1 MPPLPPPPPIQTSP
15 ARLAAEDVA
24 QAERAFAADAARLG
38 TPAAFLAHLA
48 GDALVFMP
56 EPEAGRRVYGARK
69 DDGSLLSWEPAYV
82 ELAASGDFAV
92 STGPW
97 SWRAAGAEAPAAFG
111 HFLSLWVRRGG
122 RWQVRLDMG
131 VPHPAHEEAPLALVT
146 HAATAQ
152 PGEGP
157 GAAWAAFDKAA
168 EGDLAQALR
177 AAADP
182 DLRLYRKGQAV
193 RPGNL
198 AALAPGEA
206 GGVRW
211 EHLGAEVA
219 SSRDLAFRWG
229 RRHRRDAGFAVLQ
242 VWRRGDAGW
251 HLAMDVALPL
261 AQRP

>member
-1 MPPLPPPPPIQTSP
+1 MLPPPPPPPIQASP
-15 ARLAAEDVA
+15 VQPAAEDVA
-24 QAERAFAADAARLG
+24 RAERAFAADAARLG

-48 GDALVFMP
+48 GDGLVFMP
-56 EPEAGRRVYGARK
+56 EPEVGHRTYGARK
-69 DDGSLLSWEPAYV
+69 DDGSLLGWEPSFV
-82 ELAASGDFAV
+82 EVAASGDFAV

-97 SWRAAGAEAPAAFG
+97 SWRAKGAEAPAAFG

-122 RWQVRLDMG
+122 RWQVQLDIG
-131 VPHPAHEEAPLALVT
+131 VPHPDHAEAPLALVT
-146 HAATAQ
+146 HATLAR

-157 GAAWAAFDKAA
+157 EAAWASFDGIAARDLA
-168 EGDLAQALR
+168 EGLR
-177 AAADP
+177 TAGDP

-198 AALAPGEA
+198 ASLAPGEA

-211 EHLGAEVA
+211 ESLGAEVA

-229 RRHRRDAGFAVLQ
+229 RRHRQGTGFTALQ
-242 VWRRGDAGW
+242 VWRRGGLGW

>member
-1 MPPLPPPPPIQTSP
+1 MLHVPPRPPIQASP
-15 ARLAAEDVA
+15 VRPTAEDVA

-56 EPEAGRRVYGARK
+56 EPEAGHRIYGARK
-69 DDGSLLSWEPAYV
+69 DDGSLLSWEPSFV

-122 RWQVRLDMG
+122 RWQVRLDIG

-146 HAATAQ
+146 HAGPAL
-152 PGEGP
+152 PGESP

-168 EGDLAQALR
+168 DGDLAQALR

-182 DLRLYRKGQAV
+182 GLRLYRKGLAV

-198 AALAPGEA
+198 AALAPGE
-206 GGVRW
+206 GGAARW
-211 EHLGAEVA
+211 ESLGAEVA
-219 SSRDLAFRWG
+219 TSRDLAFRWG
-229 RRHRRDAGFAVLQ
+229 RRHLQGAGFTALQ

-251 HLAMDVALPL
+251 RLAMDVALPL
-261 AQRP
+261 AERP

>member
-1 MPPLPPPPPIQTSP
+1 MLPLPPPPPIQASLVRP
-15 ARLAAEDVA
+15 AAEDVA

-48 GDALVFMP
+48 GDGLVFMP
-56 EPEAGRRVYGARK
+56 EPEAGRRIYEGRK
-69 DDGSLLSWEPAYV
+69 NDGSLLSWGPAYV

-122 RWQVRLDMG
+122 RWQVRVDIG
-131 VPHPAHEEAPLALVT
+131 VSHPVHEEAPLALVT
-146 HAATAQ
+146 HAATALA
-152 PGEGP
+152 GEGP

-177 AAADP
+177 AAAGP

-198 AALAPGEA
+198 AALAPGER
-206 GGVRW
+206 GVARW
-211 EHLGAEVA
+211 ESLGAEVA

-229 RRHRRDAGFAVLQ
+229 RRHRQDAGFTALQ

-251 HLAMDVALPL
+251 RLAMDVALPL
-261 AQRP
+261 AQRS